1 MRGRGLRFAQIDAHD
16 TFAIT
21 KDIACHDDARADP
34 HLMSIDFAYSGTQF
48 SPNQGACVIA
58 LY

>member
-1 MRGRGLRFAQIDAHD
+1 MQGRGLRFAQIDAHY

-21 KDIACHDDARADP
+21 NNVACHDDARTNP
-34 HLMSIDFAYSGTQF
+34 SLMSIDFVYSGTQF
-48 SPNQGACVIA
+48 SSNQDACVIV

>member
-1 MRGRGLRFAQIDAHD
+1 VGLRFAQIDAHD

-21 KDIACHDDARADP
+21 NNVACHGDARTNP
-34 HLMSIDFAYSGTQF
+34 CLMSIDSAYSGTQF